1 MADICYTDAARRDVG
16 VLRGASLNVTW
27 GDSGNDFELTVDLA
41 SGARLEDGALVYVE
55 GTEWGG
61 VVDEREASQS
71 DGALRYRGRSWH
83 GILRD
88 RVLCP
93 DPGADYLTVSG
104 EANAVLLS
112 LVSRMGLSDVMTA
125 PAAASGITVRHT
137 LGRYCDAYTGIR
149 KMLAA
154 SGARLAV
161 SYDAA
166 AGRAVLSAVPIV
178 DWSDGPTS
186 DVADVDVTRVHRP
199 YNHLVCLGAGEL
211 RNRVVQHWYADE
223 RGRVSQTQTLTGL
236 DERATTYDYTN
247 ASAEELAQDG
257 PKKLAE
263 YQAADSMSATLALD
277 GSYAVGDVVPGT
289 DIDTGTEVSVTVG
302 TVDVTV
308 TDDGVT
314 ATYRAGGT
322 ASSGSSSGSS
332 ESSGGGVAYAAG
344 EGIQIVGRTISAD
357 VTRAKLDAVSAT
369 ASKAS
374 ESAQGV
380 ANDLAAEATRA
391 KAAEK
396 ANADAI
402 KAEAQARESADK
414 GIRGSLDTVI
424 GDLAKETTDR
434 QGAIAAERSARESA
448 DSALGGRVKA
458 LEDKPAYSL
467 PTASATVLG
476 GVRVGSG
483 LSISGGTLSA
493 NDQTAGL
500 ARQTG
505 LDAEAKA
512 RADAD
517 AALSATAKGLR
528 TDVDAATKAL
538 AGKPSKTDTSMTYWL
553 VLEQNVGRYWLRLGT
568 LVSKGDSATA
578 TIHVMTGNGYNG
590 SPTQNSEFWV
600 YIKDGYSGTGTNYAG
615 TTVELGTNCDGVEV
629 RVFATNATTFDIW
642 VRLPWAWPNGG
653 YTVQGTYRS
662 WTPNNS
668 KDNQADRPSPEGQVE
683 QPVATRAIAST
694 DYVTAKLAG
703 YQPRGDYA
711 AKSHQHAAS
720 DVTSGVLPVAR
731 GGTGNGSGNA
741 PTASKLAA
749 ARRLTLKGAVTG
761 SASFDGSK
769 DVTITCEGQGA
780 AASFL
785 AAHPVGST
793 FESTSAVSPAGA
805 YGGTWERV
813 PSLGAFRWERTA

>member
-125 PAAASGITVRHT
+125 PAAASGITVGHT
-137 LGRYCDAYTGIR
+137 FDRYCDAYTGIR

-211 RNRVVQHWYADE
+211 RDRVVQHWYADE

-314 ATYRAGGT
+314 ATYKAGGT

-357 VTRAKLDAVSAT
+357 VTQTKLDAVSKVA
-369 ASKAS
+369 AKAS
-374 ESAQGV
+374 NDATGV

-402 KAEAQARESADK
+402 AAEATRAKAAESVNAKAVTDEVTRAKKAEADNAKATESEATRAKAAEKANAD
-414 GIRGSLDTVI
+414 
-424 GDLAKETTDR
+424 
-434 QGAIAAERSARESA
+434 AIAAEA
-448 DSALGGRVKA
+448 D
-458 LEDKPAYSL
+458 
-467 PTASATVLG
+467 
-476 GVRVGSG
+476 
-483 LSISGGTLSA
+483 
-493 NDQTAGL
+493 
-500 ARQTG
+500 
-505 LDAEAKA
+505 A
-512 RADAD
+512 RAKAD

-538 AGKPSKTDTSMTYWL
+538 AGKPSKTDTSMTHWL
-553 VLEQNVGRYWLRLGT
+553 VVAQNVGKYWCRLGT
-568 LVSKGDSATA
+568 LVSQGDSSTV
-578 TIHVMTGNGYNG
+578 TIHVMTGNSYNG
-590 SPTQNSEFWV
+590 GAAQNSEFWV
-600 YIKDGYSGTGTNYAG
+600 YIKDGYNGTGTHYAG
-615 TTVELGTNCDGVEV
+615 TTVELGANCDGVEV
-629 RVFATNATTFDIW
+629 RVFATNATTFDVW
-642 VRLPWAWPNGG
+642 VKLPWAWPNGG
-653 YTVQGTYRS
+653 YTIQGTYKS

-668 KDNQADRPSPEGQVE
+668 KDNQADPPSPAGQIE
-683 QPVATRAIAST
+683 QLVATRTIAST

-785 AAHPVGST
+785 AAHPVGSVY
-793 FESTSAVSPAGA
+793 ESTSAVSPAGA

>member
-71 DGALRYRGRSWH
+71 DGTLRYRGRSWH

-104 EANAVLLS
+104 EANAALLS

-125 PAAASGITVRHT
+125 PAAASGVTVRYQFD
-137 LGRYCDAYTGIR
+137 RYCDAYAGIR
-149 KMLAA
+149 KMLDA
-154 SGARLAV
+154 SGARLGVA
-161 SYDAA
+161 YDAT
-166 AGRAVLSAVPIV
+166 AGRAVLSAVPV
-178 DWSDGPTS
+178 RDWTDGPTS

-211 RNRVVQHWYADE
+211 RDRVVQHWYADE
-223 RGRVSQTQTLTGL
+223 RGRVSRTQTLTGV

-263 YQAADSMSATLALD
+263 YQLADSLSATLALD

-289 DIDTGTEVSVTVG
+289 DVETGTEVSVTVG

-322 ASSGSSSGSS
+322 ASSGSSAGSS

-344 EGIQIVGRTISAD
+344 DGIQIVGHTISAE
-357 VTRAKLDAVSAT
+357 VTQAKLDA
-369 ASKAS
+369 ASKAAAKAS

-402 KAEAQARESADK
+402 AAEATRAKAAESVNAKAVTNEAARAKKAEADN
-414 GIRGSLDTVI
+414 
-424 GDLAKETTDR
+424 
-434 QGAIAAERSARESA
+434 
-448 DSALGGRVKA
+448 
-458 LEDKPAYSL
+458 
-467 PTASATVLG
+467 ASAIKSEATRAAKAEG
-476 GVRVGSG
+476 
-483 LSISGGTLSA
+483 A
-493 NDQTAGL
+493 NSDAIK
-500 ARQTG
+500 
-505 LDAEAKA
+505 AEAEA
-512 RADAD
+512 RANAD

-538 AGKPSKTDTSMTYWL
+538 TGKPSKTDTSMTYWL
-553 VLEQNVGRYWLRLGT
+553 VLEQNVGKYWLRLGT
-568 LVSKGDSATA
+568 LVSRGDSSTV
-578 TIHVMTGNGYNG
+578 TIHVMTGNGHNG
-590 SPTQNSEFWV
+590 GPAQNSEFWV
-600 YIKDGYSGTGTNYAG
+600 YIKDGNNGTGTHYAG
-615 TTVELGTNCDGVEV
+615 TTVELGANCDGVEV
-629 RVFATNATTFDIW
+629 RVFATNATTFDVW
-642 VRLPWAWPNGG
+642 VKLPWAWPSGG

-668 KDNQADRPSPEGQVE
+668 KDNQADSPSPAGQVE
-683 QPVATRAIAST
+683 QDVATRTIAST
-694 DYVTAKLAG
+694 AYVDGKVG
-703 YQPRGDYA
+703 GCQPKGDYA
-711 AKSHQHAAS
+711 AKAHAHSAA
-720 DVTSGVLPVAR
+720 DVTSGILPVAR

-741 PTASKLAA
+741 PTASKLAT

-761 SASFDGSK
+761 SATFDGSA
-769 DVTITCEGQGA
+769 DVTITCEGKGA

-785 AAHPVGST
+785 AAHPVGSVY
-793 FESTSAVSPAGA
+793 ESTSAVSPAGA

>member
-16 VLRGASLNVTW
+16 VLRGTSLNVTW

-125 PAAASGITVRHT
+125 PATASGVTVKHT
-137 LGRYCDAYTGIR
+137 FDRYCDAYTGIR

-211 RNRVVQHWYADE
+211 RNRVVQHWYADAK
-223 RGRVSQTQTLTGL
+223 GNISQTQTLRGL

-314 ATYRAGGT
+314 ATYKAGGT

-357 VTRAKLDAVSAT
+357 VTQAKLDAVSAA

-391 KAAEK
+391 AKAEK

-402 KAEAQARESADK
+402 KVEAQARESADK

-424 GDLAKETTDR
+424 GELSKETTDR

-483 LSISGGTLSA
+483 LSISDGTLSA
-493 NDQTAGL
+493 TDQTAGL
-500 ARQTG
+500 ARQAG
-505 LDAEAKA
+505 LDAEAKS

-517 AALSATAKGLR
+517 S
-528 TDVDAATKAL
+528 AL
-538 AGKPSKTDTSMTYWL
+538 AKRVTAAETALAKKPDATSTSLSYRFRLDCNKKKYWF
-553 VLEQNVGRYWLRLGT
+553 RLGT
-568 LVSKGDSATA
+568 LVSAGDDSSVHL
-578 TIHVMTGNGYNG
+578 HVLTGAGYNG
-590 SPTQNSEFWV
+590 CPSQNSEFWV
-600 YIKDGYSGTGTNYAG
+600 FIKDGWTGDGSTGYFG
-615 TTVELGTNCDGVEV
+615 TTVELGANCDGVEV
-629 RVFATNATTFDIW
+629 RVYAANDSTADVW
-642 VRLPWAWPNGG
+642 VRLPWGYPNGN
-653 YTVQGTYRS
+653 YTIQGVYKS
-662 WTPNNS
+662 WTPNT
-668 KDNQADRPSPEGQVE
+668 KQDNQTGAPALGSMVDQR
-683 QPVATRAIAST
+683 VAYRTIAST

-741 PTASKLAA
+741 PTASKLAT

-761 SASFDGSK
+761 SATFDGSA

-793 FESTSAVSPAGA
+793 YESTSAVSPAGA

>member
-1 MADICYTDAARRDVG
+1 MADICYTDAAHADVG

-71 DGALRYRGRSWH
+71 DGTLRYRGRSWH
-83 GILRD
+83 GVLRD

-112 LVSRMGLSDVMTA
+112 LVSRMGLGDVMTA
-125 PAAASGITVRHT
+125 PVAASGVTVKHT
-137 LGRYCDAYTGIR
+137 FRYCDAYSGIR
-149 KMLAA
+149 AMLAA

-161 SYDAA
+161 AYDAT

-211 RNRVVQHWYADE
+211 RDRVVQHWYADE
-223 RGRVSQTQTLTGL
+223 RGNVSGTQTLTGV

-289 DIDTGTEVSVTVG
+289 DVDTGTEVSVTVG

-314 ATYRAGGT
+314 ATYKAGGT

-332 ESSGGGVAYAAG
+332 ESSGGGVSYAAG
-344 EGIQIVGRTISAD
+344 EGIQIVGRTISAE
-357 VTRAKLDAVSAT
+357 VTPAKLDAVSKV

-374 ESAQGV
+374 SDAQGV
-380 ANDLAAEATRA
+380 ANDLSAEATRA

-402 KAEAQARESADK
+402 AAEATRAKAAESANAKAVTDEAARAKKAEADNASAIKSEAARAAKAEGTNSDAVKAEADA
-414 GIRGSLDTVI
+414 RANADTALGARIDGVSKNVTTCI
-424 GDLAKETTDR
+424 GNVAKEVTDR
-434 QGAIAAERSARESA
+434 QGAVQAEATARKSA
-448 DSALGGRVKA
+448 D
-458 LEDKPAYSL
+458 D
-467 PTASATVLG
+467 
-476 GVRVGSG
+476 
-483 LSISGGTLSA
+483 
-493 NDQTAGL
+493 
-500 ARQTG
+500 
-505 LDAEAKA
+505 
-512 RADAD
+512 
-517 AALSATAKGLR
+517 ALSATAKGLR
-528 TDVDAATKAL
+528 TDVDAATNAL
-538 AGKPSKTDTSMTYWL
+538 ADKPSKTDTSMTHWL
-553 VLEQNVGRYWLRLGT
+553 VVAQNVGKYWCRLGT
-568 LVSKGDSATA
+568 LVSQGDSSTV
-578 TIHVMTGNGYNG
+578 TIHVLTGDGYNG
-590 SPTQNSEFWV
+590 VPSQNSELWV
-600 YIKDGYSGTGTNYAG
+600 YIKDGFTSGAGTTYFG
-615 TTVELGTNCDGVEV
+615 TTVELGANCDGVEV
-629 RVFATNATTFDIW
+629 RVFATNATTCDVW
-642 VRLPWAWPNGG
+642 VRLPWGYPNGG
-653 YTVQGTYRS
+653 YTVQGTYKS

-668 KDNQADRPSPEGQVE
+668 KDNQADPPSPAGQVD
-683 QPVATRAIAST
+683 QQVAYRTIAST

-703 YQPRGDYA
+703 CQPKGDYA

-741 PTASKLAA
+741 PTASKLAS
-749 ARRLTLKGAVTG
+749 ARSITLKGAVTG
-761 SASFDGSK
+761 SVGFDGSK

-785 AAHPVGST
+785 AAHPVGSVY
-793 FESTSAVSPAGA
+793 ESTSAVSPAGA

>member
-137 LGRYCDAYTGIR
+137 FDRYCDAYTGIR

-211 RNRVVQHWYADE
+211 RDRVVQHWYADE

-357 VTRAKLDAVSAT
+357 VTQAKLDAVSAA

-402 KAEAQARESADK
+402 AAEATRAKAAESVNAKAVTDEVTRAKRAEADNAKATESEATRAAKAEKANAD
-414 GIRGSLDTVI
+414 
-424 GDLAKETTDR
+424 
-434 QGAIAAERSARESA
+434 AIAAEADARAKA
-448 DSALGGRVKA
+448 DAALGSRV
-458 LEDKPAYSL
+458 
-467 PTASATVLG
+467 
-476 GVRVGSG
+476 
-483 LSISGGTLSA
+483 
-493 NDQTAGL
+493 
-500 ARQTG
+500 
-505 LDAEAKA
+505 DAEAKA

-538 AGKPSKTDTSMTYWL
+538 AGKPDRNQTLARYVL
-553 VLEQNVGRYWLRLGT
+553 ELEQNAKRYWLRLGT
-568 LVSKGDSATA
+568 LVTRGDASCITF
-578 TIHVMTGNGYNG
+578 HVMSGMSYNG
-590 SPTQNSEFWV
+590 LAADNSEFWIYV
-600 YIKDGYSGTGTNYAG
+600 RDGNHDKIG
-615 TTVELGTNCDGVEV
+615 TTVDLGANCEGVDV
-629 RVFATNATTFDIW
+629 RVFAASGNTADIW
-642 VRLPWAWPNGG
+642 VRLPWDWPMGV
-653 YTVQGTYRS
+653 YTVAGSYRS
-662 WTPNNS
+662 WTPNTS
-668 KDNQADRPSPEGQVE
+668 HDNQADEPNPEGQVR
-683 QPVATRAIAST
+683 QDVAMRTIAST

-793 FESTSAVSPAGA
+793 YESTSAVSPAGA

>member
-1 MADICYTDAARRDVG
+1 MADICYTDAAHADVG

-41 SGARLEDGALVYVE
+41 SGVRLEDGALVYVE

-61 VVDEREASQS
+61 VVDEREANQS
-71 DGALRYRGRSWH
+71 DGTLRYRGRSWH
-83 GILRD
+83 GVLRD

-93 DPGADYLTVSG
+93 DPGADYLAVSG

-125 PAAASGITVRHT
+125 PTSDSGVTVKHT
-137 LGRYCDAYTGIR
+137 FDRFCDAYSGIR
-149 KMLAA
+149 AMLAA

-161 SYDAA
+161 AYDAT
-166 AGRAVLSAVPIV
+166 AGRAVLSAVPV
-178 DWSDGPTS
+178 RDWSDGPTS

-211 RNRVVQHWYADE
+211 RDRVVQHWYADE
-223 RGRVSQTQTLTGL
+223 RGRVSRTQTLTGV

-247 ASAEELAQDG
+247 ATADELAQDG

-289 DIDTGTEVSVTVG
+289 DVDTGTEVSVTVG

-314 ATYRAGGT
+314 ATYKAGGT

-332 ESSGGGVAYAAG
+332 ESSGGGVSYAAG
-344 EGIQIVGRTISAD
+344 DGIQIVGRTISAE
-357 VTRAKLDAVSAT
+357 VTQAKLDAVSKA
-369 ASKAS
+369 AAKAS
-374 ESAQGV
+374 QDAQGV
-380 ANDLAAEATRA
+380 ANDLAVEATRA

-396 ANADAI
+396 ANADAVATEAARAKAAESANAKAVTDEAARAK
-402 KAEAQARESADK
+402 KAEADNASAIKSEAARAAKAEGANSDAVKAEADA
-414 GIRGSLDTVI
+414 RANADT
-424 GDLAKETTDR
+424 
-434 QGAIAAERSARESA
+434 
-448 DSALGGRVKA
+448 ALGSRV
-458 LEDKPAYSL
+458 
-467 PTASATVLG
+467 
-476 GVRVGSG
+476 
-483 LSISGGTLSA
+483 
-493 NDQTAGL
+493 
-500 ARQTG
+500 
-505 LDAEAKA
+505 DAEAKA

-528 TDVDAATKAL
+528 TDVDAAAKAL
-538 AGKPSKTDTSMTYWL
+538 AGKPSKTDTSMTHWL
-553 VLEQNVGRYWLRLGT
+553 VVAQNVGKYWCRLGT
-568 LVSKGDSATA
+568 LVSQGDSSTV

-590 SPTQNSEFWV
+590 GTSQNSEFWV
-600 YIKDGYSGTGTNYAG
+600 YIKDGFTSGAATSYFG
-615 TTVELGTNCDGVEV
+615 TTVELGANCDGVEV
-629 RVFATNATTFDIW
+629 HVFATNATTCDVW
-642 VRLPWAWPNGG
+642 VRLPWNYPNGG
-653 YTVQGTYRS
+653 YTIQGTYKS

-668 KDNQADRPSPEGQVE
+668 KDNQADPPSPAGQIE
-683 QPVATRAIAST
+683 QPVATRTIAST
-694 DYVTAKLAG
+694 DYVTAQLAG

-711 AKSHQHAAS
+711 AKSHRHAAS

-741 PTASKLAA
+741 PTASRLAS
-749 ARRLTLKGAVTG
+749 ARTITLKGAVTG
-761 SASFDGSK
+761 SAKFDGSA

-785 AAHPVGST
+785 AAHPVGSLY
-793 FESTSAVSPAGA
+793 ESTSAVSPAGA